1 MIILNNNFI
10 INGPKE
16 NKKIIL
22 KKSGKIYFGF
32 KLFLVSKFFDPLFHP
47 RNRRLAKFADIFN

>member
-1 MIILNNNFI
+1 MIFLNNNSMM
-10 INGPKE
+10 NVPKE
-16 NKKIIL
+16 TYQFVL

-32 KLFLVSKFFDPLFHP
+32 KLFLVYKFFDPLFHL